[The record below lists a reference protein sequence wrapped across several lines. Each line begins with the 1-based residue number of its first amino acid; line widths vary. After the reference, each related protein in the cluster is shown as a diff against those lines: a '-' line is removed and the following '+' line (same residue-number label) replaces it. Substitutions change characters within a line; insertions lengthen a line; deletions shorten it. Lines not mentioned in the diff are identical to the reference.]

1 MIVCQ
6 KHSALLQESEKQNY
20 RSLTVYGAWL
30 FQDDLKTFIFKI
42 LLQNASVKEKNPKC
56 RKFDN
61 VTEKKRSTNSHYILS
76 YYGINLFQNTYYISS
91 KCKGW

>member
-1 MIVCQ
+1 MCSFMIVCQ

-42 LLQNASVKEKNPKC
+42 LLQNTSVKEKNPKC

-61 VTEKKRSTNSHYILS
+61 VTEKKGLQTVTIYFHIME
-76 YYGINLFQNTYYISS
+76 
-91 KCKGW
+91 